1 MADVGAAPFAAAQI
15 TRLRE
20 LRLAAV
26 EDRIAAE
33 LALGAHRDLV
43 PELRDLVAEH
53 PCGSGCAPS

>member
-1 MADVGAAPFAAAQI
+1 M